1 MKLRRTAEDY
11 LKTIY
16 LLSQKAEVHGTYIAR
31 RWGVQAD
38 GLHLSQKHW
47 SRRAT

>member
-16 LLSQKAEVHGTYIAR
+16 LLSQKAEVHGTYIA
-31 RWGVQAD
+31 
-38 GLHLSQKHW
+38 
-47 SRRAT
+47 

>member
-16 LLSQKAEVHGTYIAR
+16 LLSQKAEVHGTYIAEAL
-31 RWGVQAD
+31 GAVSYT
-38 GLHLSQKHW
+38 HLTLPTI
-47 SRRAT
+47 A